1 MGARR
6 EARECALH
14 ILYSMDVCHLTPQ
27 DAKEAFWR
35 ENVFTEEVRKFAE
48 TLVDGVCTHLKEI
61 DDLIRPIAQNWEI
74 ERMASI
80 DRNLLRQAGFE
91 LLHIPDIPVNV
102 IINEAI
108 ELAKKFSTEDSGK
121 FVNGILDKMKDFR
134 GKV

>member
-1 MGARR
+1 
-6 EARECALH
+6 
-14 ILYSMDVCHLTPQ
+14 MDVCRLTPQ
-27 DAKEAFWR
+27 EAEEAFWR
-35 ENVFTEEVRKFAE
+35 ENIHAEEVRQFAG
-48 TLVDGVCTHLKEI
+48 TLVDGACTHLKEI

-74 ERMASI
+74 ERMAAI

-91 LLHIPDIPVNV
+91 LLYLADIPVNV
-102 IINEAI
+102 VINEAI

>member
-6 EARECALH
+6 EARECALQ
-14 ILYSMDVCHLTPQ
+14 ILYSMDVCRLTPQ
-27 DAKEAFWR
+27 EAKEAFWR
-35 ENVFTEEVRKFAE
+35 ENIHAEEVRQFAE
-48 TLVDGVCTHLKEI
+48 TLVDGASNNLKTI

-74 ERMASI
+74 ERMAAI

-91 LLHIPDIPVNV
+91 LLYLADIPVNV
-102 IINEAI
+102 VINEAI

-134 GKV
+134 GKG